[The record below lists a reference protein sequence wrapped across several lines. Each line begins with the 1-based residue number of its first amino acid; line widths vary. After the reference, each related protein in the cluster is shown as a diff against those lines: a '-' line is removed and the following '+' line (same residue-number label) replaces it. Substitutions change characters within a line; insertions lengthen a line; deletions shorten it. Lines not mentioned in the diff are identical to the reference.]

1 LATIAWRRRLEKD
14 VILQMARW
22 IVADIAKAVKGKL
35 VSGFPE
41 TEIHGVSTDTRS
53 IRGGDLFVALEGERH
68 DGHDFVAEATG
79 KGAAA
84 VMVSESKAVVVEPEV
99 AALAVPDTLSALQK
113 FARWHRLGF
122 QGAVIG
128 ITGSCGKTT
137 VKELVAAVLAVKFQ
151 VAKTPL
157 NFNNEIG
164 VPLSVLGISDRT
176 EVAVIEL
183 GTSAPGEIS
192 MLCDIAK
199 PNRALITNI
208 GRAHLE
214 GFGTVEA
221 VAEEKGSLVRSLAEQ
236 GTFYVNADDLFC
248 AKIARDFPG
257 KCVTFGEGSDAQWR
271 VVVFKMG
278 LDGTPSTFTVEP
290 LGLFTMQLFG
300 RHSILNAA
308 AAAVIG
314 ADHGLRADEI
324 QAGLSKAELPPMRMS
339 IVNKGGRTF
348 LNDAYNANPESMR
361 AATEALVSW
370 QGAGRKI
377 AVVGDMLELGEV
389 SVSQH
394 KELGEFMASA
404 GVDVLIALGQFAQH
418 VAEGA
423 LGGGL
428 TGDAVKVG
436 GDHAEVARL
445 LAEMSAS
452 GDVILVKG
460 SRGAAMEK
468 VLEEFDAFCL

>member
-1 LATIAWRRRLEKD
+1 
-14 VILQMARW
+14 MARW
-22 IVADIAKAVKGKL
+22 IAADIVEAVEGTL
-35 VSGFPE
+35 TCGSPE

-68 DGHDFVAEATG
+68 DGHDFVAEAAG

-84 VMVSESKAVVVEPEV
+84 VMVSESRPVVVEPEV
-99 AALAVPDTLSALQK
+99 AVLAVPDTLGALQK
-113 FARWHRLGF
+113 FARWHRRGF
-122 QGAVIG
+122 QGPVLG

-137 VKELVAAVLAVKFQ
+137 VKELVAAVLGVKFQ

-164 VPLSVLGISDRT
+164 VALSVLGISDRT

-221 VAEEKGSLVRSLAEQ
+221 VAEEKGNLVKSLDEQ
-236 GTFYVNADDLFC
+236 GTFYVNADDPFC
-248 AKIARDFPG
+248 AKIAHGFPG
-257 KCVTFGEGSDAQWR
+257 KCVTFGEATEAQWR
-271 VVVFKMG
+271 VVMFKMG

-290 LGLFTMQLFG
+290 LGLFTTQLFG

-314 ADHGLRADEI
+314 KDFGLSADQV
-324 QAGLSKAELPPMRMS
+324 QAGLGEAELPPMRMR

-377 AVVGDMLELGEV
+377 AVIGDMLELGEATV
-389 SVSQH
+389 SEH
-394 KELGEFMASA
+394 KELGEFIGGA
-404 GVDVLIALGQFAQH
+404 GVDVLIVLGQFAQH

-423 LGGGL
+423 AEGGL
-428 TGDAVKVG
+428 TADAVKVG

-445 LAEMSAS
+445 LAEASAS

-468 VLEEFDAFCL
+468 VLEKFDSFCS

>member
-1 LATIAWRRRLEKD
+1 MACWIA
-14 VILQMARW
+14 
-22 IVADIAKAVKGKL
+22 ADIVEAVEGTL
-35 VSGFPE
+35 TCGSPE
-41 TEIHGVSTDTRS
+41 TEIHGISTDTRS
-53 IRGGDLFVALEGERH
+53 VRGGDLFIALEGERH
-68 DGHDFVAEATG
+68 DGHDFVAEAAG

-84 VMVSESKAVVVEPEV
+84 VMVSESRAVVVEPEV
-99 AALAVPDTLSALQK
+99 ATLAVPDTLNALQK
-113 FARWHRLGF
+113 FARWHRLAF
-122 QGAVIG
+122 QGPVIG

-137 VKELVAAVLAVKFQ
+137 VKELIAAVLGVRFQ
-151 VAKTPL
+151 IARTPL

-164 VPLSVLGISDRT
+164 VPLSVLGISDRA

-183 GTSAPGEIS
+183 GTNAPGEIS
-192 MLCDIAK
+192 LLCDIAK

-221 VAEEKGSLVRSLAEQ
+221 VAEEKGTLVKSLDEQ
-236 GTFYVNADDLFC
+236 GTFYVNADDPFC

-257 KCVTFGEGSDAQWR
+257 KCVTFGEGADAQWR
-271 VVVFKMG
+271 VVMFKMG

-290 LGLFTMQLFG
+290 LGLFTTRLFG

-308 AAAVIG
+308 TAAVIG
-314 ADHGLRADEI
+314 KDFGLSANEI
-324 QAGLSKAELPPMRMS
+324 QEGLSKAELPPMRMRM
-339 IVNKGGRTF
+339 VNKGGRTF

-370 QGAGRKI
+370 QSAGRKI
-377 AVVGDMLELGEV
+377 AVIGDMLELGEAAV
-389 SVSQH
+389 SEH

-404 GVDVLIALGQFAQH
+404 GVDALIVLGQFAQQ

-423 LGGGL
+423 SKGGL
-428 TGDAVKVG
+428 TGAAVNVG

-445 LAEMSAS
+445 LAEVSAS

-468 VLEEFDAFCL
+468 VLEKFDSCCS

>member
-1 LATIAWRRRLEKD
+1 
-14 VILQMARW
+14 MARW
-22 IVADIAKAVKGKL
+22 IVADIAKAVKGEL
-35 VSGFPE
+35 ISGSPE
-41 TEIHGVSTDTRS
+41 TEIRGVSTDTRS

-68 DGHDFVAEATG
+68 DGHDFVAEAAG

-84 VMVSESKAVVVEPEV
+84 VIVSESRAVVVEPEV

-122 QGAVIG
+122 QGPVIG

-137 VKELVAAVLAVKFQ
+137 VKELVAAVLGVKFQ

-183 GTSAPGEIS
+183 GTNAPGEIS

-221 VAEEKGSLVRSLAEQ
+221 VAEEKGALVRSLDEQ
-236 GTFYVNADDLFC
+236 GTFYVNADDPFC

-257 KCVTFGEGSDAQWR
+257 KCVAFGEATDAQWR
-271 VVVFKMG
+271 VVMFKMG

-308 AAAVIG
+308 SAAVIG
-314 ADHGLRADEI
+314 TDFGLSADQI
-324 QAGLSKAELPPMRMS
+324 QEGLSKAELPPMRMRM
-339 IVNKGGRTF
+339 VNKGGRTF
-348 LNDAYNANPESMR
+348 INDAYNANPESMR

-370 QGAGRKI
+370 QSAGRKI
-377 AVVGDMLELGEV
+377 AVVGDMLELGEATV
-389 SVSQH
+389 SEH
-394 KELGEFMASA
+394 KELGEFMAGV
-404 GVDVLIALGQFAQH
+404 GVDVLIVLGQFAQH

-423 LGGGL
+423 VGGGL
-428 TGDAVKVG
+428 ADDAVKVG

-445 LAEMSAS
+445 LAEVSAS
-452 GDVILVKG
+452 DDVILVKG

-468 VLEEFDAFCL
+468 VLEKFDASC